1 VLPSCAAVTVLI
13 VPVKGA
19 ATVVDGAARVVVVVV
34 AGVVVVVLGA
44 TVVAVVV
51 RDLDAA
57 CGALDE

>member
-19 ATVVDGAARVVVVVV
+19 ATVVDGAALVVVV